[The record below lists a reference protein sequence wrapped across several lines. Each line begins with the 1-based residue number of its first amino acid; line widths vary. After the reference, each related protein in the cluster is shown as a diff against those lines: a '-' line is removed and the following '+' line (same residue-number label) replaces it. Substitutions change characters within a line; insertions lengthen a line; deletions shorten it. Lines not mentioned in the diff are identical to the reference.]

1 MDEIAIGFVSGG
13 VAGLLAGL
21 VLGYIA
27 GAALWPFAKWD

>member
-1 MDEIAIGFVSGG
+1 MDEIAIVFVSGG